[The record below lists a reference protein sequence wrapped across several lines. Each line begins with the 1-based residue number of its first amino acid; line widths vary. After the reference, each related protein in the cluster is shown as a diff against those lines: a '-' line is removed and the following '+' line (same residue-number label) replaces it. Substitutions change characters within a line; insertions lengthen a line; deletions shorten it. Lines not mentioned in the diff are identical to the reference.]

1 MVYKHK
7 NKQNEYMKTLMKNKR
22 QIEYNKRYYNA
33 VMTELKTLC
42 IIPRHIYLLRLVMKQ
57 MLKKHFKQKIIK
69 IRNKTELIQNY
80 YL

>member
-1 MVYKHK
+1 MVFKNK
-7 NKQNEYMKTLMKNKR
+7 NKQNEYMKNIMKNRR

-33 VMTELKTLC
+33 VMKELETRS
-42 IIPRHIYLLRLVMKQ
+42 ITPRHIYLLRQVMKQ
-57 MLKKHFKQKIIK
+57 MLKNHFKQKIIK